1 MIIELIGYL
10 GSVLIVVS
18 MLMTSVVRLRII
30 NTIGSSIF
38 TAYALM
44 IHSYPTAAMNGCLV
58 LINLYNIFRLYKN
71 VRRYSILRLSPSDGF
86 VRFFL
91 NKYELDMKRFFTQV
105 NKNLLYDYTCL
116 ICHDSN
122 PVGIFLA
129 KTGEDNSLNIY
140 IDYTIPSYRDCS
152 VGRYLYES
160 LSKEPFK
167 KLVALN
173 AGDGH
178 IDYLKKM
185 GFVEKDG
192 HFERV
197 GEKEGEKAV

>member
-91 NKYELDMKRFFTQV
+91 NKYELDMKLFFTQV

-129 KTGEDNSLNIY
+129 KTGEGDSLNIY
-140 IDYTIPSYRDCS
+140 IDYTIPAYRDCS

-197 GEKEGEKAV
+197 GEKEGERAD